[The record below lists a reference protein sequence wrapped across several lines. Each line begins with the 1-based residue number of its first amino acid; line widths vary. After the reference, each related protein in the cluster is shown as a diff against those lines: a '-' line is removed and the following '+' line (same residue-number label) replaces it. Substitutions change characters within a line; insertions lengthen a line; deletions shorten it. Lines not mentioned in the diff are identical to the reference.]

1 MVMKVRTL
9 KRHAK
14 EGFKN
19 LGRNGWMTFAS
30 ISAVTVMLL
39 VVGIFLLLI
48 LNMNYLTESIE
59 DDVEIR
65 VYIDLTATEEQQKEL
80 GQLIEQIPEVATVRY
95 VSREEGLE
103 EFIESMDE
111 LGQVFES
118 LREENPFND
127 VYVVRTVTP
136 QLTETAA
143 KKIEELP
150 YIDTVNYGKDI
161 VEKLFAVTDFIRK
174 FGLILVAGMMF
185 TAMFLISNTIKM
197 TIFARQREIQIMKL
211 VGATNGFIRW
221 PFFVEGILIGL
232 IGSII
237 PFIILFVGYS
247 YIFNNV
253 SQRIGLIAIE
263 LLPVTPHIYQV
274 GGILALIGIFIGVW
288 GCLMSVRKF
297 LKV

>member
-1 MVMKVRTL
+1 MKINTL

-30 ISAVTVMLL
+30 ISAVTIMLL
-39 VVGIFLLLI
+39 VVGIFLLII
-48 LNMNYLTESIE
+48 LNMNHLASSIE

-65 VYIDLTATEEQQKEL
+65 VYIDLTANEEQQKEL
-80 GQLIEQIPEVATVRY
+80 GQLLEQIPNVDTVKY
-95 VSREEGLE
+95 LSREEGLE

-111 LGQVFES
+111 LGQVFEG

-127 VYVVRTVTP
+127 VYIVRAVTP
-136 QLTETAA
+136 QLTEQVA
-143 KKIEELP
+143 KAMEGLP
-150 YIDTVNYGKDI
+150 YIDTINYGKDV
-161 VEKLFAVTDFIRK
+161 VEKLFQATDFIRK

-197 TIFARQREIQIMKL
+197 TIVARQREIQIMKL

-221 PFFVEGILIGL
+221 PFFIEGVLLGL
-232 IGSII
+232 IGAII
-237 PFIILFVGYS
+237 PFLILFFGYS
-247 YIFNNV
+247 YIYE
-253 SQRIGLIAIE
+253 STGQRIGLMAIE
-263 LLPVTPHIYQV
+263 LLPVTPYMYQV
-274 GGILALIGIFIGVW
+274 GGILALIGIFVGIW
-288 GCLMSVRKF
+288 GTMMSVRKF